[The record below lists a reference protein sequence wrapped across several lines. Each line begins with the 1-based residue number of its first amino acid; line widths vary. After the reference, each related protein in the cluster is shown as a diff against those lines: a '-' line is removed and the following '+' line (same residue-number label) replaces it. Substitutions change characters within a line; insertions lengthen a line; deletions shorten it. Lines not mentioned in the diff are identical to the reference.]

1 MHRSKSTNMIVT
13 FEHEYLKILYETGES
28 PDKKHRYQPDI
39 IRRYQKAINFLKGSS
54 SIEALWRIHS
64 LNYEVL
70 TGDKAGR
77 SSVRVNDQYRLEFT
91 VSLNENQPILTICNV
106 VELSN
111 HYKKH

>member
-1 MHRSKSTNMIVT
+1 MIVT
-13 FEHEYLKILYETGES
+13 FEYDYLRRLYENGKC

-54 SIEALWRIHS
+54 SIEELWKIRS

-70 TGDKAGR
+70 KGDKAGL
-77 SSVRVNDQYRLEFT
+77 SSVRVNDQYRVEFT
-91 VSLNENQPILTICNV
+91 VTENDDKPILTICNV

-111 HYKKH
+111 HYS